1 MKKIIITETDEG
13 VEVEQFYKEVPDED
27 WRLLETDNEIQH
39 FGGVVGFQRLFHHG
53 MREMKLKHM
62 HAKRDKV

>member
-1 MKKIIITETDEG
+1 MKKKIITETDEG